1 MAKTKATTAERMGRL
16 FQGLDRAYGAV
27 TGHGGAD
34 DRGKVKARYVTR
46 REPLTTEQW
55 QQHLDGIHGL
65 VPVPIRDDST
75 VSWAAIDIDEYDVD
89 LPDLARKAAEAEL
102 PLITCRSKSGGAHL
116 FLFLTEPAPAAEIRA
131 RLEDW
136 AAALGYAGTEVF
148 PKQIQLSSEL
158 DVGNG
163 IAAPYRG
170 GETSL
175 EYALDDDGEAMSLA
189 EFLDAA
195 EARRRPLDLLP
206 AAPERTDLDLEGAP
220 PCLQRWAARGAGEG
234 VRNDVA
240 FDLGIYARK
249 RWPDEWQSRFE
260 ALNQAVCRPPLP
272 AKEIVTITR
281 SIERRETYS
290 YRAKCKGPL
299 CRPAACRKA
308 KYGRTPDD
316 PGVDDLSVSVDG
328 MTIVQTEPR
337 TYIIRIDGRAIEVG
351 SEALMRQ
358 DAFRRAALEQL
369 DVLLPQ
375 LKRRAWAR
383 LIDGLVATAD
393 KVEAPEDAGPR
404 GTLRHHLQDFLDERL
419 AADAEKI
426 RLGHAWFDE
435 EHDRYYFRSKD
446 FSAHLRRH
454 RVTAKERDI
463 YNMIRASGGD
473 AERLRASG
481 ELLRVWFVP
490 GDAPGDPNP
499 APEPEIPIKEDLE

>member
-1 MAKTKATTAERMGRL
+1 MSKQKTSNAARMAAL

-46 REPLTTEQW
+46 REPLTEIEW
-55 QQHLDGIHGL
+55 QKHLDGKHGL

-89 LPDLARKAAEAEL
+89 LPQLARTVSELEL
-102 PLITCRSKSGGAHL
+102 PLVTCRSKSGGAHL
-116 FLFLTEPAPAAEIRA
+116 FLFLTEPASAADIRT

-136 AAALGYAGTEVF
+136 AAALGYAGTEIF
-148 PKQIQLSSEL
+148 PKQIHLSSEL

-170 GETSL
+170 GEKSL
-175 EYALDDDGEAMSLA
+175 EYALDDAGEAISLA
-189 EFLDAA
+189 DFLELA
-195 EARRRPLDLLP
+195 ENRRRPFDLLP
-206 AAPERTDLDLEGAP
+206 DAPAAVEIDLEGAP

-240 FDLGIYARK
+240 FDLGIYAKK
-249 RWPDEWQSRFE
+249 RWPDNWQPQFE
-260 ALNQAVCRPPLP
+260 ALVLQVCKPPLP
-272 AKEIVTITR
+272 AKEIVTIAR

-290 YRAKCKGPL
+290 YRAKCKGQL

-308 KYGRTPDD
+308 KYGRQPDD
-316 PGVDDLSVSVDG
+316 PGVDDPGVAVDG

-337 TYIIRIDGRAIEVG
+337 TYIIRIDGRSIEVG

-369 DVLLPQ
+369 DMLLPQ

-383 LIDGLVATAD
+383 LIDGLVSTAD

-419 AADAEKI
+419 AADIEKI
-426 RLGHAWFDE
+426 RLGHAWYDE
-435 EHDRYYFRSKD
+435 ETNRYYFRSKD
-446 FSAHLRRH
+446 FAGHLRRH

-463 YNMIRASGGD
+463 YNMIRAAGGD
-473 AERLRASG
+473 AERLRSNK

-490 GDAPGDPNP
+490 GEAPADPEP
-499 APEPEIPIKEDLE
+499 APEPHIPMSEDLE